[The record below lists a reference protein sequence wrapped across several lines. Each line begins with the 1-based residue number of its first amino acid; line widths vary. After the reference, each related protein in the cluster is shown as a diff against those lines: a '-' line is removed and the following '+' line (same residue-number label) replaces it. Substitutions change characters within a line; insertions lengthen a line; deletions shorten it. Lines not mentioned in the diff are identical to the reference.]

1 MRMDAR
7 RMAPPGIA
15 GIGSGPHRSPI
26 AHRPARRHCRALVV
40 SWNGGMRRAT
50 DMDHALTVRLPD
62 QVYRAARNMADRRGI
77 SINRLVQEAIAE
89 IAEKS
94 VEERLRRAYDVLA
107 LDPAAAEVETSFA
120 IQAEALL
127 GE

>member
-1 MRMDAR
+1 
-7 RMAPPGIA
+7 
-15 GIGSGPHRSPI
+15 
-26 AHRPARRHCRALVV
+26 
-40 SWNGGMRRAT
+40 
-50 DMDHALTVRLPD
+50 MDHALTVRLPE

-89 IAEKS
+89 KAAKS
-94 VEERLRRAYDVLA
+94 MEERLDRAYDMLA
-107 LDPAAAEVETSFA
+107 LDSAEADVESLFA